1 MRLSII
7 VAVAESGV
15 IGRGNDLP
23 WYLPAD
29 LKRFKQLTMG
39 HHLLMGRKT
48 FEAIGRALPGRTTVV
63 ISRGQPTLPD
73 GVELAGS
80 LDEAVKLAAQADDDE
95 AFVAGGAQIYH
106 LTLPRADRLYLTRI
120 HAAIEGDT
128 RFPDLP
134 ESDWTLVSQEDHTP
148 DEKNEYRYSFLV
160 YDRTAAASGD

>member
-1 MRLSII
+1 MKLSII

-15 IGRGNDLP
+15 IGRDNDLP

-63 ISRGQPTLPD
+63 ITRGDATLPE
-73 GVELAGS
+73 GVQRAGS
-80 LDEAVKLAAQADDDE
+80 LEEALAKAAAAGEDE
-95 AFVAGGAQIYH
+95 AFVAGGAQIYT
-106 LTLPRADRLYLTRI
+106 LALPRADRLYLTKI

-128 RFPDLP
+128 RLP
-134 ESDWTLVSQEDHTP
+134 ELTESEWHLLSQEDHEP
-148 DEKNEYRYSFLV
+148 EGKNEYSYSFLTYERV
-160 YDRTAAASGD
+160 

>member
-1 MRLSII
+1 MKLSII

-15 IGRGNDLP
+15 IGRDNDLP

-63 ISRGQPTLPD
+63 ITRGDPTLPE
-73 GVELAGS
+73 GVQRAGS
-80 LDEAVKLAAQADDDE
+80 LEEALAKAAAAGEDE
-95 AFVAGGAQIYH
+95 AFVAGGAQIYT
-106 LTLPRADRLYLTRI
+106 LALPRADRLYLTKI

-128 RFPDLP
+128 RLP
-134 ESDWTLVSQEDHTP
+134 ELTESEWHLLSQEDHEP
-148 DEKNEYRYSFLV
+148 EGKNEYSYSFLTYERV
-160 YDRTAAASGD
+160 

>member
-7 VAVAESGV
+7 VAVAEFGV
-15 IGRGNDLP
+15 IGRDNDLP

-63 ISRGQPTLPD
+63 ISRGRPALPD

-80 LDEAVKLAAQADDDE
+80 LDDAIALAAQADDDE
-95 AFVAGGAQIYH
+95 VFVAGGAQIYH
-106 LTLPRADRLYLTRI
+106 LAHPRADRLYLTRI
-120 HAAIEGDT
+120 HAPIAGDT

-134 ESDWTLVSQEDHTP
+134 ETDWTLVSQEDHTP

-160 YDRTAAASGD
+160 YDRAETAYN

>member
-1 MRLSII
+1 MKLSII
-7 VAVAESGV
+7 VAVAEDGV
-15 IGRGNDLP
+15 IGRDNDLA

-63 ISRGQPTLPD
+63 ISRRRPSLPE

-80 LDEAVKLAAQADDDE
+80 LEEAFTLAAATGEDE

-106 LTLPRADRLYLTRI
+106 LALPRADRLYLTQV

-128 RFPDLP
+128 RFPELV
-134 ESDWTLVSQEDHTP
+134 ESEWELVSRVDHEP
-148 DEKNEYRYSFLV
+148 DGKNEYSYSFLV
-160 YDRTAAASGD
+160 YDRV

>member
-7 VAVAESGV
+7 VATAENGV
-15 IGRGNDLP
+15 IGRDNNLP

-63 ISRGQPTLPD
+63 ISRGRPTLPE
-73 GVELAGS
+73 GVRLVAS
-80 LDEAVKLAAQADDDE
+80 LDEAVALATQTDDDE
-95 AFVAGGAQIYH
+95 AFVAGGAQVYH
-106 LTLPRADRLYLTRI
+106 LALPRADRLYLTRI

-128 RFPDLP
+128 RLP
-134 ESDWTLVSQEDHTP
+134 ELVESEWQLVSQDDFEP
-148 DEKNEYRYSFLV
+148 DEKNEYRYSFLI
-160 YDRTAAASGD
+160 YDRA